1 MERTWNVDPSAGL
14 KKSDSNGGER
24 REIGQIAKASYPVRN

>member
-1 MERTWNVDPSAGL
+1 L